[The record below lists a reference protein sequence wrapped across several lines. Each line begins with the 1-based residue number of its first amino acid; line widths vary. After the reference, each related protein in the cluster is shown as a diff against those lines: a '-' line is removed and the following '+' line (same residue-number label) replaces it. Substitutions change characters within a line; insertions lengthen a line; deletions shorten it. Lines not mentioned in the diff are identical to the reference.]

1 MQPGWNGR
9 LASPVMTAASTCP
22 LELGD
27 DWAYGGGILH
37 GGWLLETVV
46 ARALER
52 SEHPHPLA
60 VSAQF
65 CSRTEI
71 GRAEV
76 EVEPVREGRSV
87 GFLRARLVQ
96 AGEPRLD
103 VLLSAGTLPGSDV
116 DPYLVDVAPPDLPEP
131 DDCPRNV
138 MPPGQPRN
146 GIVEQLDVRLDPA
159 TAGFLRGQPGGGAE
173 VRAWV
178 RSASGREPDPLLLLT
193 VADALPPVTF
203 ELGLPGWVPT
213 VELTVHLRA
222 VPAPGWLCCTQR
234 ATVLHGGWLDEECQ
248 VWDSR
253 GRLVAQ
259 ARQLAAYR
267 EPATSA

>member
-1 MQPGWNGR
+1 
-9 LASPVMTAASTCP
+9 MTVATRP
-22 LELGD
+22 LTLDD
-27 DWAYGGGILH
+27 DWAYGGGTLH

-46 ARALER
+46 TAALEQ
-52 SEHPHPLA
+52 SAHPHPLA

-65 CSRTEI
+65 SSRADL
-71 GRAEV
+71 GPADV
-76 EVEPVREGRSV
+76 EVEKVREGRSV
-87 GFLRARLVQ
+87 GSLRARLVQ
-96 AGEPRLD
+96 DGRPRVD
-103 VLLSAGTLPGSDV
+103 VLLSAGTLPGTDV
-116 DPYLVDVAPPDLPEP
+116 APYLVDAAPPELPDP
-131 DDCPRNV
+131 DDCQRNV

-146 GIVEQLDVRLDPA
+146 GILEQLDVRLDPA
-159 TAGFLRGQPGGGAE
+159 TAGFLRGEPGGGAE

-213 VELTVHLRA
+213 VELTVHLRS
-222 VPAPGWLCCTQR
+222 VPVPGWLRCVQR

-248 VWDSR
+248 VWDAA

-267 EPATSA
+267 EPGTS

>member
-1 MQPGWNGR
+1 
-9 LASPVMTAASTCP
+9 MTVQTHP
-22 LELGD
+22 LTLDE
-27 DWAYGGGILH
+27 DWAYGGGTLH

-46 ARALER
+46 TAALR
-52 SEHPHPLA
+52 DSSHPHPLA

-65 CSRTEI
+65 SSRADL
-71 GRAEV
+71 GPAEV
-76 EVEPVREGRSV
+76 EVERVREGRSV
-87 GFLRARLVQ
+87 GSLRARLVQ
-96 AGEPRLD
+96 DGRPRVD

-116 DPYLVDVAPPDLPEP
+116 DPYLLDAAPPELPDP
-131 DDCPRNV
+131 DDCQRNV
-138 MPPGQPRN
+138 MPAGQPRN
-146 GIVEQLDVRLDPA
+146 GILEQLDVRLDPA
-159 TAGFLRGQPGGGAE
+159 TAGFLRGEPGGGAE

-203 ELGLPGWVPT
+203 ELGVAGWVPT
-213 VELTVHLRA
+213 VELTVHLRT
-222 VPAPGWLCCTQR
+222 VPAPGWLRCVQR

-248 VWDSR
+248 VWDAR

-267 EPATSA
+267 EPSRS